1 MGAAFSV
8 VAQARLAD
16 CSGGIARSLWTIAAT
31 VTRRRIPP
39 EARSRQAA
47 FGSALLF
54 AALGAASGEAASP
67 YPPSNRITGIQ
78 WHLDS
83 YQATEEGGD
92 IWPVTWAA
100 NGSLLAAWGDG
111 VVVCPQK
118 ASYGVAA
125 IASDQPSVDMTRVHC
140 GPGPD
145 SQGKMMAIVAT
156 NDAVYARVNPQDGST
171 SYPIWK
177 SVDGGSTWTRRRRH
191 WRSCSI
197 LSCSSA
203 EPIRA
208 RRAATSMRSSL
219 GKPRSAWFVFR

>member
-1 MGAAFSV
+1 MGAAYSV

-31 VTRRRIPP
+31 VTGRTMPP
-39 EARSRQAA
+39 DARSRQAA

-54 AALGAASGEAASP
+54 AALGAAPGEAASP
-67 YPPSNRITGIQ
+67 YPPSNRITEIQ
-78 WHLDS
+78 WHLDFH
-83 YQATEEGGD
+83 QATEEGGD

-111 VVVCPQK
+111 IVVCPQK

-145 SQGKMMAIVAT
+145 SQGKMMAIVAST
-156 NDAVYARVNPQDGST
+156 ANAVART
-171 SYPIWK
+171 SSGAP
-177 SVDGGSTWTRRRRH
+177 V
-191 WRSCSI
+191 
-197 LSCSSA
+197 
-203 EPIRA
+203 
-208 RRAATSMRSSL
+208 
-219 GKPRSAWFVFR
+219 